1 MPLMVVCKS
10 CGGKFTSNY
19 QMSNTS
25 VWHKPNSTIS
35 VEQSCPECGKTHQYT
50 KIDHFLQ

>member
-1 MPLMVVCKS
+1 MPLMIVCKS

-25 VWHKPNSTIS
+25 EWHKPNSTIS
-35 VEQSCPECGKTHQYT
+35 LELRCPECGKTHLYA
-50 KIDHFLQ
+50 KIDHFFQ